1 MNDRDIRITPAISAY
16 LAAFDYW
23 LKHTWAT
30 GETGRMHD
38 GATALKDVCFA
49 EMTAAAGIP
58 FYRDGRRTRLGKSSE
73 PTCRDCGHK
82 FTPLTNRGRPRV
94 RCYDCHPARITASL
108 PLAA

>member
-30 GETGRMHD
+30 GETGRQHD

-58 FYRDGRRTRLGKSSE
+58 FWTAGWTRSPTLGAGDGVRRWAERRLCLALG
-73 PTCRDCGHK
+73 
-82 FTPLTNRGRPRV
+82 
-94 RCYDCHPARITASL
+94 YTAWAVVTFACWL
-108 PLAA
+108 VDW